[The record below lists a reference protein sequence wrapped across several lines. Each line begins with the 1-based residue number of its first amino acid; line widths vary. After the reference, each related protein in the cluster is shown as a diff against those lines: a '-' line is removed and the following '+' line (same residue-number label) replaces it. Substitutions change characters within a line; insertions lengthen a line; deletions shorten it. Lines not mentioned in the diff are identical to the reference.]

1 MNMNFKLKIVAS
13 FMLLIFF
20 CGGCSTLDKH
30 GCFDCDIRHDGT
42 SGVYR
47 GTQQDL
53 TAIFRPKYVLG
64 PVPPDPDFPIT
75 HGDEVLAV
83 SCGLIDFPF
92 SLTADTIIFPYDL
105 TTIAKANAQLVSV
118 KERLINCLNE
128 IDPTIIPALRG
139 GETTFKLEFPESKFY
154 QLRELLS
161 EDGSNVYCVSASD
174 SPGMIDS
181 AGEKM
186 DIWVIVL
193 KPELAQ

>member
-1 MNMNFKLKIVAS
+1 MNINFKLKIVAI
-13 FMLLIFF
+13 LLPIICF

-42 SGVYR
+42 SGAYQ
-47 GTQQDL
+47 GTQQDF
-53 TAIFRPKYVLG
+53 TAIFRPKHVLG
-64 PVPPDPDFPIT
+64 PVPPDPNFPIT
-75 HGDEVLAV
+75 HRDVVRAV

-105 TTIAKANAQLVSV
+105 TTIAKAHAQLVSV

-128 IDPTIIPALRG
+128 IDPTIIPALRD

-161 EDGSNVYCVSASD
+161 EDGSNVYCVSASYT
-174 SPGMIDS
+174 PGMVDS

-193 KPELAQ
+193 KPELAE